1 MSTNTEPQW
10 YQDLMAKDSQMHG
23 SAQPKHKFRDPEPN
37 NICLN
42 AGMEEMIKVGPD
54 GFWVRGVK
62 VEQGPDEAR
71 QVYEAFKQWIV
82 WGSLTRE

>member
-1 MSTNTEPQW
+1 
-10 YQDLMAKDSQMHG
+10 MAKDIQMHG
-23 SAQPKHKFRDPEPN
+23 QAQPKYKFRDPAHN
-37 NICLN
+37 NIVLN
-42 AGMEEMIKVGPD
+42 AGTEEMIKVTED
-54 GFWVRGVK
+54 GFYVRGVK